1 MSDTTETREPKHW
14 KVLDVSE
21 IDTWECEPLETII
34 GSILAKGNFVFVVAQ
49 SQTRKTL
56 MALYFSI
63 CMLKREKIFDRYPI
77 ESDVKKILYFGLEDP
92 DRRFKARIEDIGG
105 KLNLKRNTF
114 IIRIA
119 PGLNI
124 AKKEDFEYFKAVV
137 QYEQADMVFL
147 DTYQKATCG
156 ISSFD
161 DEKQTPILHELS
173 NLTRELGITLF
184 CIDHTRKSQHNVY
197 KPKGNQM
204 SDINDVKGSGNKVA
218 NADCLII
225 LDKMGRSHI
234 QFQVWN
240 KDFDDPVML
249 LLKVSQQG
257 SGDQKFTIVKD
268 YIEESATNMVDVKRK
283 EVLGLLN
290 GEWVSSHELV
300 QRLKISSSSVRR
312 IMSSLIHDQLVETNG
327 QLKRWLRYRRILGKI
342 DFGKLAKYTGASLST
357 DNGELI
363 DGYYENGL
371 VDYPDL

>member
-1 MSDTTETREPKHW
+1 MEETHEPKHW
-14 KVLDVSE
+14 KVLDVAE
-21 IDTWECEPLETII
+21 IDKWECEPLEVII
-34 GSILAKGNFVFVVAQ
+34 GSILAKGNFVFTVAQ

-56 MALYFSI
+56 MALYLSI
-63 CMLKREKIFDRYPI
+63 CMLKKEKVFDRYPV
-77 ESDVKKILYFGLEDP
+77 ESTPKKILYFGLEDP

-105 KLNLKRNTF
+105 ELNLEKGRF

-124 AKKEDFEYFKAVV
+124 AKKEDFAYFKDIV

-156 ISSFD
+156 INSFD
-161 DEKQTPILHELS
+161 DEKQTPILHELA

-184 CIDHTRKSQHNVY
+184 CIDHTRKGQHNVY

-204 SDINDVKGSGNKVA
+204 SDINDVKGSGNKAA

-257 SGDQKFTIVKD
+257 SSEQKFTIVKD
-268 YIEESATNMVDVKRK
+268 YAAEAGATMVDAKRK
-283 EVLGLLN
+283 EAWALMN
-290 GEWVSSHELV
+290 GEWMSSQDLVKKLNVSA
-300 QRLKISSSSVRR
+300 SSVRR
-312 IMSSLIHDQLVETNG
+312 IMAGLIQDQLVETNG
-327 QLKRWLRYRRILGKI
+327 QLKRWLRYRRVKGKI
-342 DFGKLAKYTGASLST
+342 DFGKLLKYEGASLST
-357 DNGELI
+357 DDVGLL
-363 DGYYENGL
+363 DCCYENDL
-371 VDYPDL
+371 VDHPDL